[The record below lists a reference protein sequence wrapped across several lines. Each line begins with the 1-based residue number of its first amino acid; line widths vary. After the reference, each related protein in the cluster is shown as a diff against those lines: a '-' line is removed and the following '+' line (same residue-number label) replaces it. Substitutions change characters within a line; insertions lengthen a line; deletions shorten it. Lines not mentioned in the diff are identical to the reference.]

1 MNFQFLLAHS
11 DKVSTTSCFMV
22 NATALAAEHV
32 VCSETLCPQ
41 SHRSFRPVFKLRFL
55 SEGLL
60 LPV

>member
-11 DKVSTTSCFMV
+11 YKVSTASCFTV

-32 VCSETLCPQ
+32 VCSGTSCPQ
-41 SHRSFRPVFKLRFL
+41 SHQSFRPVFKLRFL
-55 SEGLL
+55 SEGLP